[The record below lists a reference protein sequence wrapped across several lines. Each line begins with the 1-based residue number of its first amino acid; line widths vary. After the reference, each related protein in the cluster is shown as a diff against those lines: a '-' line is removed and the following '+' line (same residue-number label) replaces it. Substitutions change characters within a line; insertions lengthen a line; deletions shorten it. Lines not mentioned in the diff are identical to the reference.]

1 MPKGTFVILTF
12 VQHPCAKC
20 LKTKKGT
27 SGISREMHPKIF
39 EKMDISKCCLAPIQN
54 CCCWLGTFRCP
65 FCPLV
70 RGNYV
75 MTVMKN
81 EIQDL
86 QPTNTKKDFW
96 SFSEYLR
103 TVESYS
109 VMMARMPHIKEF
121 LIWAA
126 KTHPHVRVEWFNL
139 SKSLGLYQTFLRYQK
154 DLKCL
159 IIHKQLSINKFHPL
173 PLRFNV
179 GFSISVC
186 ASELGSKE
194 LKMQL
199 VKVLVIR
206 FAGGNLQMMTC
217 VLKRLFA
224 KRVLAIHAE

>member
-1 MPKGTFVILTF
+1 
-12 VQHPCAKC
+12 
-20 LKTKKGT
+20 
-27 SGISREMHPKIF
+27 
-39 EKMDISKCCLAPIQN
+39 
-54 CCCWLGTFRCP
+54 
-65 FCPLV
+65 
-70 RGNYV
+70 

-81 EIQDL
+81 QIQDVD
-86 QPTNTKKDFW
+86 PTNTDNTFFG
-96 SFSEYLR
+96 FSEYLR
-103 TVESYS
+103 TVESYTE
-109 VMMARMPHIKEF
+109 MMARMPHLKEF

-159 IIHKQLSINKFHPL
+159 LIHKQLSMDKFHHL

-206 FAGGNLQMMTC
+206 FAGGNLQMISRL
-217 VLKRLFA
+217 LKRLFA
-224 KRVLAIHAE
+224 KRVLAILAE